1 MSLQD
6 NQLEPLPDDIKALL
20 SDVAPGTA
28 PSDVRERVLQRV
40 QATVA
45 APEGDA
51 APNNP
56 GEGAVAAGHGLGTA
70 VAVLGVVMVVG
81 ALVLPGQGPPAA
93 EVVPGVTLVESKDAP
108 TARGVR
114 PSATPMK
121 AAPMRKVATSP
132 LIAPPAEASPG
143 GETAPLAP
151 PTPPKAAQV
160 VGKEEAKPV
169 TPRGT
174 VRSADKPA
182 VRRVPARNLAA
193 ERRLLDK
200 ARSSLTANDGA
211 GALQSVARHR
221 ELYPRGA
228 LVEERE
234 SLWVR
239 ALLTSG
245 KRASGVKRAERFLR
259 RFPRSIHRGAVERA
273 LGRARP

>member
-1 MSLQD
+1 MTVQD
-6 NQLEPLPDDIKALL
+6 SQLEPLPDDIATLL
-20 SDVAPGTA
+20 SDVAPRA
-28 PSDVRERVLQRV
+28 AASDVRERVLQRV

-45 APEGDA
+45 TPGGAVTPESGA
-51 APNNP
+51 
-56 GEGAVAAGHGLGTA
+56 EVAVAAGHGLGTA
-70 VAVLGVVMVVG
+70 AAVLGVVMIVG
-81 ALVLPGQGPPAA
+81 AIVLPGQGPPAA

-132 LIAPPAEASPG
+132 LIATEPGARPAKGAAPATPRIIAEGAQTAVEVAGKPA
-143 GETAPLAP
+143 TAP
-151 PTPPKAAQV
+151 
-160 VGKEEAKPV
+160 KPIR
-169 TPRGT
+169 TEK
-174 VRSADKPA
+174 KPA
-182 VRRVPARNLAA
+182 ARKNPARNLAA
-193 ERRLLDK
+193 ERRLLDT
-200 ARSSLTANDGA
+200 ARAALGSNNGA
-211 GALQSVARHR
+211 KALQSVTRHR

-239 ALLTSG
+239 ALLASG
-245 KRASGVKRAERFLR
+245 KRTSGVKRAERFLK